1 MRKTPDRYSFVTNNG
16 AFCVQSNGGST
27 SNYGIYAYSSLH
39 ITLRNHR
46 KIIVAILKKQ
56 EQEIGATD
64 IQAFEETFN
73 AIGLNEVKQKVGQ
86 DETSVQSYPLSYQ
99 GSGGRAVQG

>member
-1 MRKTPDRYSFVTNNG
+1 MLRRLN
-16 AFCVQSNGGST
+16 
-27 SNYGIYAYSSLH
+27 SNYGTHAYSSLH

-64 IQAFEETFN
+64 IQAFE
-73 AIGLNEVKQKVGQ
+73 
-86 DETSVQSYPLSYQ
+86 
-99 GSGGRAVQG
+99 